1 MNLAAVDVNDDLLNN
16 EIVQNPSPYYSMLRE
31 QHPCFWNERWR
42 GWVLSR
48 YDDVYFAMHSPK
60 FLADRITPWY
70 ENRLNAE
77 ERERYKATYEA
88 LHSFVVFTDPP
99 DHTRLR
105 RIFGRAFTPK
115 AVMTMKT
122 ITEEMV
128 HWHLDKWESGKTV
141 DLNADLAYPLPANVI
156 STIIG
161 ARREDLGRLQ
171 NWAEAITT
179 LLLAGVGDDKR
190 LDRAQSAFIEFKAYL
205 KVLYGERVNNP
216 QNDMMSWLMEVQRN
230 DPLLTE
236 DDVLHSCIILLNAG
250 HETTQ
255 TLICNTL
262 TTLLE
267 LPDELEFL
275 RKNPQSMKTAI
286 EEGLRYNGPLKGTI
300 RLAGEDIQMHDKLM
314 RKGDRVLLLMGAA
327 NRDPAKFQEP
337 ERFIPTRD
345 PNPHLSF
352 SHGIHFC
359 LGAPLARME
368 AEMVFNELLRRFPK
382 MKVKNTI
389 RWEPR
394 ILGRSIAAPI
404 QIELG

>member
-1 MNLAAVDVNDDLLNN
+1 MATAVVNDDLLDD
-16 EIVQNPSPYYSMLRE
+16 EIVQNPSPYYETLRE
-31 QHPCFWNERWR
+31 QFPCYWNERWR

-48 YDDVYFAMHSPK
+48 YDDVYTTLHSPK

-70 ENRLNAE
+70 QNRLSDA
-77 ERERYKATYEA
+77 ERERYKVTYEA

-105 RIFGRAFTPK
+105 RIFSRAFTPK
-115 AVMTMKT
+115 AVQTMRA

-128 HWHLDKWESGKTV
+128 CWHLDQWEAGKTI
-141 DLNADLAYPLPANVI
+141 DLNAEFAYPLPANVI

-161 ARREDLGRLQ
+161 ARREDLDKLQ
-171 NWAEAITT
+171 HWAEAITT
-179 LLLAGVGDDKR
+179 LLLAGVGDDTR
-190 LDRAQSAFIEFKAYL
+190 LDRAQDALIQFKAYL
-205 KVLYGERVNNP
+205 KELYEERIDNP
-216 QNDMMSWLMEVQRN
+216 RNDMMSWLMEVQRT
-230 DPLLTE
+230 DPLLTV

-267 LPDELEFL
+267 LPEQVEFL
-275 RKNPQSMKTAI
+275 RNNPQSMKTAI
-286 EEGLRYNGPLKGTI
+286 EEGLRFNGPLKGTI
-300 RLAGEDIQMHDKLM
+300 RLAGEDMQIHGQKI
-314 RKGDRVLLLMGAA
+314 RKKDRILLLMGAA
-327 NRDPAKFQEP
+327 NRDPAKFHDP
-337 ERFIPTRD
+337 ERFVATRD

-368 AEMVFNELLRRFPK
+368 AEIAFNEILRRFPK
-382 MKVKNTI
+382 MEVKGGI

-394 ILGRSIAAPI
+394 ILGRSIEAPI
-404 QIELG
+404 YLQLG